1 MASSAV
7 TSTSS
12 QKKSIAIYYKIEDL
26 KQTSKKFIF
35 KDTNVWQKHYELLE
49 VYKKLI
55 LVDLDYALE
64 KKAEVDLW
72 NVGFKEIVTQIQSEA
87 NSRSILDKSKK
98 SEAQSNLT
106 WFLDFASGFYV
117 LLLQELMTLYD
128 LDLPFMRSASY
139 YGVSDSVGENSEA
152 ATNSTSGS
160 TGSNEVM
167 VKCSNVSNIN
177 YICAHMQVHL
187 GDLARYR
194 GQNKR
199 AENFYRHSLKVAPA
213 SGHAYNQLAL
223 LEVNKGC
230 SLTAIFY
237 YIRALALKCPFP
249 AGNNMKLLFA
259 FIFTIYSSFQTSFI
273 LHYISLF
280 HSLFQPFPNVCQGHV
295 FRGHRLC

>member
-1 MASSAV
+1 MASSTAV
-7 TSTSS
+7 ASTTS
-12 QKKSIAIYYKIEDL
+12 QQKSIAIYYKIEDL

-139 YGVSDSVGENSEA
+139 YGVSESVGENSEA
-152 ATNSTSGS
+152 ASTADTSG
-160 TGSNEVM
+160 GGNEVM

-177 YICAHMQVHL
+177 YICAHLQVHL

-249 AGNNMKLLFA
+249 AGNFVYLF
-259 FIFTIYSSFQTSFI
+259 
-273 LHYISLF
+273 LHTADQKIKKKVQAKKPVKSNKSIS
-280 HSLFQPFPNVCQGHV
+280 
-295 FRGHRLC
+295 

>member
-26 KQTSKKFIF
+26 KHTSKKFIF

-49 VYKKLI
+49 LYKKLI

-139 YGVSDSVGENSEA
+139 YGVSDSVCENSEAAA
-152 ATNSTSGS
+152 ATNSTSGT

-249 AGNNMKLLFA
+249 AGNN
-259 FIFTIYSSFQTSFI
+259 IFT
-273 LHYISLF
+273 
-280 HSLFQPFPNVCQGHV
+280 V
-295 FRGHRLC
+295 